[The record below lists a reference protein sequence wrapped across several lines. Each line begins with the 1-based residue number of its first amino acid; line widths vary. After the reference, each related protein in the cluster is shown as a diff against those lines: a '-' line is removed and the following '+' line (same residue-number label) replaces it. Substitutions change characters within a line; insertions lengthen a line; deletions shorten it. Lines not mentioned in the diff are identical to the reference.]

1 MTKINAQEYFP
12 ADKFRKH
19 QKKAVETII
28 QKLEDPT
35 VDNIILIAP
44 VGFGKSAVNIAA
56 CNYVN
61 SAFYVTPQKSLRQQ
75 LVNDDI
81 TGPHV
86 TALKARNDYTCQ
98 ATGQSCSSCSIRND
112 EERSCTTTPGC
123 TYWNAKADAM
133 GSQTAALTFAYL
145 VVDNYLPLRSNDGMQ
160 VSFGDRD
167 LVVVDEAHSLEQ
179 DTASMFA
186 GQKFTP
192 HTLPRGIYLD
202 WAPDPIGDSFELG
215 DLISEFKELRFEL
228 KRYVE
233 QNSEWGNPNPTKEV
247 EQCRKAYEK
256 LDYAIE
262 SHFEGKEWVV
272 NRMEEEYQRRL
283 INVFELK
290 PVNVAPFLERNV
302 WDRGSNRLISTATIP
317 YRNNVD
323 RWCYRVG
330 LDPERTFAL
339 FVPMEFPVENRPI
352 YTDCMIDKMSGGKDE
367 ERIDDIMESIVRIT
381 EDHIPDKGL
390 VHTNSYKRAEMIL
403 KHAQDY
409 DALDSN
415 ILMQTRQSDKEDL
428 LEEWQSGAEQLLLSP
443 SMEEGVDLVD
453 DACRFQILVKVPYPS
468 PGDARVEKIMD
479 KSGGWDWYMET
490 TALTISQ
497 AYGRAVRSK
506 DDYADF
512 YVLDESFNDVRR
524 AVMLPDWI
532 TEAIV

>member
-1 MTKINAQEYFP
+1 MNSVNASDYFP
-12 ADKFRKH
+12 ADSFRKH
-19 QKKAVETII
+19 QKKVVETVI
-28 QKLEDPT
+28 QKIEDPT
-35 VDNIILIAP
+35 IDNIIVIAP

-98 ATGQSCSSCSIRND
+98 ATGQNCSSCKIRND
-112 EERSCTTTPGC
+112 EDRSCMTTPGC
-123 TYWNAKADAM
+123 TYWNAKDDAM
-133 GSQTAALTFAYL
+133 NSQTAALTFAYL
-145 VVDNYLPLRSNDGMQ
+145 VVDNYLPLRSEGGEQ
-160 VSFGDRD
+160 ISFSNRD

-186 GQKFTP
+186 GQKLTP

-202 WAPDPIGDSFELG
+202 WAPTPMGDSFELG
-215 DLISEFKELRFEL
+215 ELISEFKDLRFEL

-233 QNSEWGNPNPTKEV
+233 QNSTWGNPNPSKEV
-247 EQCRKAYEK
+247 EQCRKVYEK

-272 NRMEEEYQRRL
+272 NKQDMEYNNRL
-283 INVFELK
+283 IDTFELK

-302 WDRGSNRLISTATIP
+302 WGRGSNRLISTATVP
-317 YRNNVD
+317 YRHNVD
-323 RWCYRVG
+323 LWCYRVG
-330 LDPERTFAL
+330 LDPDRTFAL

-352 YTDCMIDKMSGGKDE
+352 HTDCMIDKMSGGTDE
-367 ERIDDIMESIVRIT
+367 ERIDDIMDEMARIT
-381 EDHIPDKGL
+381 ADHAPDKGL
-390 VHTNSYKRAEMIL
+390 VHTNSYERAEMIL

-409 DALDSN
+409 DELQGN
-415 ILMQTRQSDKEDL
+415 ILMQTRESDKETL
-428 LEEWQSGAEQLLLSP
+428 LEDWYEGGEQLLLSP
-443 SMEEGVDLVD
+443 SMEEGVDLVGD
-453 DACRFQILVKVPYPS
+453 RCRFQICVKVPYPS

-479 KSGGWDWYMET
+479 KDGGWSWYYET
-490 TALTISQ
+490 TGLKISQ

-506 DDYADF
+506 TDHADF
-512 YVLDESFNDVRR
+512 YMLDESFNDVRR
-524 AVMLPDWI
+524 EVTLPDWL
-532 TEAIV
+532 TEAIL